1 MRHLHKLRGSKTV
14 LNILRKKAIST
25 VLYDI
30 ALGLLNHLDLTG
42 LLEMV
47 VVEAT
52 KLIKTKHGYYNL
64 VEFNQDQMIR
74 KVGVGIYQID
84 VNRVMRLDQGLI
96 QRTIKT
102 GEISIIDDYS
112 SWKNRLND
120 PFFDEIH
127 TEMQVPIK
135 IGHKIVGVLGLSF
148 IEPDRRF
155 TVNDVAVFQ
164 QFATIASM
172 AIYNAILYSTAQTEN
187 EERKKLQENL
197 LQITDTMQDVVAKLN
212 HQGVIEYITP
222 SCKRLT
228 GYDFHQLTGKH
239 FHDFIHP
246 DDVEEC
252 RASFASFVAT
262 NTPRSVCYRYIHA
275 SGKVGWL
282 ESLREK
288 LYEGGIDVGVV
299 FTARDVTDRIEA
311 EQEAAVLQA
320 NYQAIFSSV
329 NDGIIIYD
337 IETLSLIEA
346 NQKACEIFGHSKD
359 NLLLTKLQ
367 DFGTGESPYTQKESL
382 AWFQKAIQGE
392 TPLYDWKIKNSH
404 GKYLDLEVSLKHTML
419 GGKWRM
425 LTVVRDIS
433 ERQCAKEKIYRLANF
448 DMLTKLPNRTLFND
462 RLHIA
467 LAHAKRNR
475 EQLAVLFLDLDRFK
489 IINDSLGHHVG
500 DFILQEVAERLQLCI
515 RDEDTV
521 CRMSADEFIILLTD
535 IEKHSNIIKII
546 TRMVATLSMP
556 FIVEEN
562 ELRVT
567 SSIGISI
574 YPHNGHTPEVLVK
587 HAELAMYHGKENG
600 RNNYQFFTESLN
612 KTVTER
618 LSLENS
624 LRLAIERNEFVLYYQ
639 PQIDIKTNTLI
650 GVEALIRW
658 NHPKDGLIS
667 PSKFISIAE
676 ETGLII
682 PIGEWVLREVCRQH
696 LQWINLGLPAIQIAI
711 NVSAIQF
718 QEKQFL
724 FTLQE
729 IVRNYNIDP
738 IYLELELTEGIL
750 MRDADAATK
759 ELSFLKE
766 LGVKLSI
773 DDFGTGYSSLQ
784 YLSQFPIDKL
794 KIDQSFIRAM
804 TTHASSLTIVESIIS
819 LAEKLHIK
827 VIAEGVETNKELKI
841 LQKCGCNEIQGYYF
855 SKPLPAYKFV
865 EWFYARYQGT
875 VNGYPNDVKKNH
887 SIS

>member
-1 MRHLHKLRGSKTV
+1 MKHLHKLRGSKTL
-14 LNILRKKAIST
+14 LNTLRKKAIST
-25 VLYDI
+25 VLYDT

-64 VEFNQDQMIR
+64 VAFDQEQMIR
-74 KVGVGIYQID
+74 KVGVGIYKID

-96 QRTIKT
+96 QRTIET
-102 GEISIIDDYS
+102 GEISIIEDYS
-112 SWKNRLND
+112 AWEYRLTD
-120 PFFDEIH
+120 HFFDEIH

-135 IGHKIVGVLGLSF
+135 VGSKIVGVLGLSF
-148 IEPDRRF
+148 IEPHRRF
-155 TVNDVAVFQ
+155 TLNDVAVFQ

-172 AIYNAILYSTAQTEN
+172 AIYNAILYRTAQREN
-187 EERKKLQENL
+187 EERKKIQENL
-197 LQITDTMQDVVAKLN
+197 LQITDAMQDIVAKLN
-212 HQGVIEYITP
+212 HQGIIEYITP
-222 SCKRLT
+222 SCKKLT
-228 GYDFHQLTGKH
+228 GYNIDQLVGKR
-239 FHDFIHP
+239 FFDFIHP
-246 DDVEEC
+246 NDSEK
-252 RASFASFVAT
+252 AQKSFSAFLAT
-262 NTPRSVCYRYIHA
+262 NEPRSVCYRYIHA
-275 SGKVGWL
+275 SGQVRWL

-288 LYEGGIDVGVV
+288 LYEDGVVVGVV
-299 FTARDVTDRIEA
+299 FAARDVTDRIRA
-311 EQEAAVLQA
+311 EQDATVLED

-337 IETLSLIEA
+337 VESLNMIEA
-346 NQKACEIFGHSKD
+346 NHKACEIFGLSKD
-359 NLLLTKLQ
+359 NLLLTRLQ
-367 DFGTGESPYTQKESL
+367 DFGTGETPYTQEEAL
-382 AWFQKAIQGE
+382 TWFQKAIQGE
-392 TPLYDWKIKNSH
+392 TPLYDWKIKNSQ
-404 GKYLDLEVSLKHTML
+404 GEYVDLEVSLKYTML

-425 LTVVRDIS
+425 LAVVRDIS
-433 ERQCAKEKIYRLANF
+433 ERECAKEKIYRLVNF
-448 DMLTKLPNRTLFND
+448 DTLTKLPNKTLFND

-467 LAHAKRNR
+467 MAHAKRNR

-500 DFILQEVAERLQLCI
+500 DLVLQEVAERLQLCI

-535 IEKHSNIIKII
+535 IEKSSNITKII
-546 TRMVATLSMP
+546 TRMTATLSMP
-556 FIVEEN
+556 FIVGEN
-562 ELRVT
+562 ELRIT

-612 KTVTER
+612 EVVSER

-639 PQIDIKTNTLI
+639 PQIDINTSKLI

-658 NHPKDGLIS
+658 NHPQNGLIS
-667 PSKFISIAE
+667 PAKFIPVAE
-676 ETGLII
+676 DTGLII
-682 PIGEWVLREVCRQH
+682 PIGEWVLREVCQQH
-696 LQWINLGLPAIQIAI
+696 FTWLDFGLPGIQIAV

-718 QEKQFL
+718 QEKQFF

-729 IVRNYNIDP
+729 ILRSYNMNP
-738 IYLELELTEGIL
+738 AYLELELTEGIL
-750 MRDADAATK
+750 MRDATTATK
-759 ELSFLKE
+759 ELHSLKR

-794 KIDQSFIRAM
+794 KIDQTFIRAM
-804 TTHASSLTIVESIIS
+804 TTHASSLAIVESITS
-819 LAEKLHIK
+819 LADKLHIK
-827 VIAEGVETNKELKI
+827 VIAEGVENNEELKI
-841 LQKCGCNEIQGYYF
+841 LQKCGCNEVQGYYF
-855 SKPLPAYKFV
+855 SKPLPADKFI
-865 EWFYARYQGT
+865 EWYYAR
-875 VNGYPNDVKKNH
+875 
-887 SIS
+887 

>member
-1 MRHLHKLRGSKTV
+1 MRHLHKLRGPKTI

-25 VLYDI
+25 ILYDT
-30 ALGLLNHLDLTG
+30 ALGLLNHLDLTS

-47 VVEAT
+47 VIEAT

-64 VEFNQDQMIR
+64 VEFNPDHMIR
-74 KVGVGIYQID
+74 KVGVGVYQMD

-96 QRTIKT
+96 QRTITT
-102 GEISIIDDYS
+102 GKISIIDDYS

-135 IGHKIVGVLGLSF
+135 IESQIIGVLGLSF
-148 IEPDRRF
+148 TEPHRRF
-155 TVNDVAVFQ
+155 TVNDAAVFQ
-164 QFATIASM
+164 QFATIASI
-172 AIYNAILYSTAQTEN
+172 AIHNAILYRTAQAEN

-212 HQGVIEYITP
+212 HQGIIEYITP

-228 GYDFHQLTGKH
+228 GYDFHQLIGKC

-246 DDVEEC
+246 DDMEEC
-252 RASFASFVAT
+252 QASFASFVAT

-275 SGKVGWL
+275 SGKIGWL

-288 LYEGGIDVGVV
+288 LYEGGINVGIV
-299 FTARDVTDRIEA
+299 FAARDVTDRIEA

-337 IETLSLIEA
+337 TEGLNIIEA
-346 NQKACEIFGHSKD
+346 NQKACEIFGRSKD
-359 NLLLTKLQ
+359 DLLLTTLH

-382 AWFQKAIQGE
+382 TWFQKAIQGE
-392 TPLYDWKIKNSH
+392 TPLYDWKIKNFH
-404 GKYLDLEVSLKHTML
+404 GKYLDLEVSLKHALL

-433 ERQCAKEKIYRLANF
+433 ERQYAREKIYRLANF
-448 DMLTKLPNRTLFND
+448 DTLTKLPNRTLFND

-467 LAHAKRNR
+467 LAHAKRNK
-475 EQLAVLFLDLDRFK
+475 EQLAILFLDLDRFK
-489 IINDSLGHHVG
+489 VINDSLGHYVG

-535 IEKHSNIIKII
+535 IEQHANITKII
-546 TRMVATLSMP
+546 TRMVAILSRP
-556 FIVEEN
+556 FIVAEN
-562 ELRVT
+562 ELRIT
-567 SSIGISI
+567 SSIGISM
-574 YPHNGHTPEVLVK
+574 YPHNGHTPEALIK

-612 KTVTER
+612 ETVTER

-639 PQIDIKTNTLI
+639 PQIDIKVNKLI

-696 LQWINLGLPAIQIAI
+696 LRWIALGLPPMQIAI

-724 FTLQE
+724 FMLQE
-729 IVRNYNIDP
+729 IIRNYNLNP
-738 IYLELELTEGIL
+738 TYLELELTEGIL
-750 MRDADAATK
+750 MRDANTATK
-759 ELSFLKE
+759 ELNFLKE

-804 TTHASSLTIVESIIS
+804 TNHASSLTIVESIIS
-819 LAEKLHIK
+819 LAEKLQIK
-827 VIAEGVETNKELKI
+827 VIAEGVENNEELTI
-841 LQKCGCNEIQGYYF
+841 LKKYGCNEIQGYYF
-855 SKPLPAYKFV
+855 SKALPADKFV
-865 EWFYARYQGT
+865 DWFCVRYQET
-875 VNGYPNDVKKNH
+875 VNGYLKDDKKK
-887 SIS
+887 

>member
-74 KVGVGIYQID
+74 KVGVGVYQID

-148 IEPDRRF
+148 IEPHRRF

-172 AIYNAILYSTAQTEN
+172 AIYNAILYHTAQTEN

-337 IETLSLIEA
+337 IETLSIIEA

-382 AWFQKAIQGE
+382 AWFQRAIQGE

-419 GGKWRM
+419 GGKWCM

-448 DMLTKLPNRTLFND
+448 DTLTKLPNRTLFND

-489 IINDSLGHHVG
+489 IINDSLGHHAG

-515 RDEDTV
+515 REEDTV

-535 IEKHSNIIKII
+535 IEKHSNITKII
-546 TRMVATLSMP
+546 IRMVATLSMP

-587 HAELAMYHGKENG
+587 HAELAMYHGKANG

-759 ELSFLKE
+759 ELSFLKD

-855 SKPLPAYKFV
+855 SKPLPAHKFV

-875 VNGYPNDVKKNH
+875 VNGYPNDVKKNQ
-887 SIS
+887 